1 MAGPGCGWH
10 GSIRQGIALCVVG
23 IGLWQRLPMAGAADA
38 APPLPRYRF
47 EVGQELT
54 YKGENETRYK
64 DNGALKSFGDH
75 DEWTVW
81 VVRKNE
87 NGTCRLV
94 IHSSEALWVG
104 TKKLQ
109 DPQVHLSYC
118 DVSAD
123 GQTTSNPSLGLH
135 FDPGSLFP
143 PLPPDRQSLA
153 GGWQHLRPS
162 DKAVSRYRLI
172 SQPVAPSGVW
182 TFGETYESRPGDIF
196 ASNKKST
203 VTFDAARGLM
213 TKVEYQ
219 ESATDGSSTSTETR
233 ELVSAER
240 RDAAWITQLRNET
253 DRYFQ
258 VLAAYEQKQKEEA
271 EAAIRQ
277 SRLMYEGQTLLTKAR
292 AAVHLPIVTEQLD
305 RRLTL
310 LDGLPAVAGDP
321 NATVKIPTKELVAA
335 INNHDLEWMTGI
347 AGLMPQRIGGAT
359 LLVMRSCGPEVS
371 DPLIAALDDPER
383 FIAAH
388 VILGRKN
395 LKETKLDFNMY
406 DQLVATFPQNKI
418 TFDAAQR
425 TALKKLWIGRLKPK
439 AAPASR
445 EPKGKLP

>member
-1 MAGPGCGWH
+1 MARHGCGWH

-23 IGLWQRLPMAGAADA
+23 MGLWQRVPMAGAADA

-104 TKKLQ
+104 TRKLQ

-118 DVSAD
+118 DVAAD

-135 FDPGSLFP
+135 FDPSSLFP
-143 PLPPDRQSLA
+143 PLPPDRKSLA
-153 GGWQHLRPS
+153 AGWQHLRPS
-162 DKAVSRYRLI
+162 DNAVSRYRLI

-196 ASNKKST
+196 PSNKKST
-203 VTFDAARGLM
+203 VTFDTTRGLM

-219 ESATDGSSTSTETR
+219 ETATDGSKTSTETR
-233 ELVSAER
+233 QLVSAER

-258 VLAAYEQKQKEEA
+258 VLVAYERKQEEA
-271 EAAIRQ
+271 AKESIR
-277 SRLMYEGQTLLTKAR
+277 SSILRDEGQTLLTKAR

-321 NATVKIPTKELVAA
+321 DATVKIPTKELVAA
-335 INNHDLEWMTGI
+335 INNHDLEWNTGFV
-347 AGLMPQRIGGAT
+347 GMMPERIRGAT
-359 LLVMRSCGPEVS
+359 LLVMRYCGPEVS
-371 DPLIAALDDPER
+371 DQLIAALDDPER
-383 FIAAH
+383 FVAAH

-395 LKETKLDFNMY
+395 LKEIKLDFNIY
-406 DQLVATFPQNKI
+406 DQLVAAFPQHTI

-425 TALKKLWIGRLKPK
+425 TALKRLWIGRLKPK
-439 AAPASR
+439 GAPASQ
-445 EPKGKLP
+445 EPKGNLP